1 MSQPSLKNHDS
12 QKISSEVSGLGATGY
27 QYSTLTYVRECTG
40 GDFVILTYYHL
51 KSAVPFVPVAN
62 RNCK

>member
-1 MSQPSLKNHDS
+1 MLNCTTENDHIKKVINIENSCVKQN
-12 QKISSEVSGLGATGY
+12 
-27 QYSTLTYVRECTG
+27 STLTYVRECTG